1 MNAPT
6 LKSLGRLTRLDFLD
20 GMGVAVSETE
30 VTFVHLRKRLM
41 HITLVSHRTFPLAE
55 EAQARRLS
63 LSEAATQFLAETQ
76 APTDHVFVS
85 LPRSEA
91 LLGHLTVPEAAR
103 GDLDQVVEF
112 EVDRILPL
120 AREQIFFDHLVRTRA
135 DKIELQVV
143 ALRREVV
150 AEVLMALEIAEIYP
164 RSLVVHPVALADLVA
179 FSGIS
184 EEQPVAFVH
193 RAPSGG
199 GVDILAQGRLL
210 SSHRFA
216 AAEVAGPEQRAALA
230 AAEAGSAGVSRD
242 EVRVV
247 EIPRFLAG
255 NDEIAPGEAASNSTD
270 AEILGELLT
279 GLQVAEEAR
288 ADLELRIL
296 PALGAGLAAVRE
308 ASEPLNLL
316 PPEKRRS
323 GGEGAP
329 VLTFFLAAAL
339 ALMTG
344 MWLFGSMVQDYRI
357 RAQLDGELAA
367 LAPQLREV
375 RDQEKEAQLLHD
387 NLQILLG
394 SGQAAATVYLRELT
408 GVVPKDAYLTSFRMR
423 KGKVEIEG
431 FSREA
436 SELIPAIEKSRYF
449 SSAQFTS
456 PVTKAQNNEERFS
469 LSTRIAE

>member
-6 LKSLGRLTRLDFLD
+6 LKSLSRLTRLDFLD
-20 GMGVAVSETE
+20 GMGVAISESD

-41 HITLVSHRTFPLAE
+41 HISLVAHRSYPLEGDAP
-55 EAQARRLS
+55 ARRAALS
-63 LSEAATQFLAETQ
+63 QAAIQFLADTQ
-76 APTDHVFVS
+76 TPTEHVFVS
-85 LPRSEA
+85 LPRKDA
-91 LLGHLTVPEAAR
+91 LMGHLTVPEAAR

-120 AREQIFFDHLVRTRA
+120 SREQIFFDHLVRTRPE
-135 DKIELQVV
+135 KIELQVV
-143 ALRREVV
+143 ALRRELVG
-150 AEVLMALEIAEIYP
+150 EVLLALETAEIYP

-184 EEQPVAFVH
+184 EDQALAFVH
-193 RAPSGG
+193 EGPGGG
-199 GVDILAQGRLL
+199 GVDILSQGKLL
-210 SSHRFA
+210 SSYRFSA
-216 AAEVAGPEQRAALA
+216 NEVARPEQRAALA
-230 AAEAGSAGVSRD
+230 AAEAGAAGVSR
-242 EVRVV
+242 EEIRVV
-247 EIPRFLAG
+247 AISQARPEGTDHAG
-255 NDEIAPGEAASNSTD
+255 TSSAD
-270 AEILGELLT
+270 AETLGELLG
-279 GLQVAEEAR
+279 GLQVAEGAG
-288 ADLELRIL
+288 AELDFRIL

-344 MWLFGSMVQDYRI
+344 MWLVGSMVQDYRI

-375 RDQEKEAQLLHD
+375 RDQEQEAQLLHD

-394 SGQAAATVYLRELT
+394 SGQAAATIYLRELT
-408 GVVPKDAYLTSFRMR
+408 GVIPKDAYLTSFRMR